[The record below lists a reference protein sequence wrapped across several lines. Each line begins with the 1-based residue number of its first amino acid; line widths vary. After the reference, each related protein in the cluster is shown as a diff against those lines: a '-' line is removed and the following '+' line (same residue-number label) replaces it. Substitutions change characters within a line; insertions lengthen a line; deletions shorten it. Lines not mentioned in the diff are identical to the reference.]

1 MNPTRLAEINK
12 NKSDAQLS
20 AQRHNAVLQS
30 SANVQETILTSTS
43 ALIRYLEGHTTKT
56 EVVNQLNSI
65 STPDVKYVVEAL
77 QILDN
82 TIKARK
88 ETDLSEITAVMQ
100 SILDEAK
107 LIPKELP
114 KETKQKFVDYSDQ
127 LKALKKAID
136 GVTEVVKQQELIAEA
151 PVVNVDAPVI
161 NVDAPNLTPLQTSIK
176 DVVKAVKGIV
186 IPEYKTDNKNVEKLL
201 TASNK
206 LLKGILEK
214 PISSGG
220 GGSLATPYVDASGI
234 PAFPQLTADG
244 KISVDAGA
252 ITVTSGY
259 YAKKIVVVGS
269 ITYIGIAAPG
279 SSQSDPLWQVQKIDE
294 SVPGT
299 TDIVWADGN
308 ANFDN
313 DVTDMTLLSYS

>member
-43 ALIRYLEGHTTKT
+43 ALIRYLEGNTSKV

-65 STPDVKYVVEAL
+65 STPDVKFVVEAL

-82 TIKARK
+82 TIKAQK
-88 ETDLSEITAVMQ
+88 ETDLTPLAEVMQ

-114 KETKQKFVDYSDQ
+114 KETEQKFVDYTDQ
-127 LKALKKAID
+127 LASLKTAIE
-136 GVTEVVKQQELIAEA
+136 GVTEVVKQQELVAEA
-151 PVVNVDAPVI
+151 PVVNVDAPVV
-161 NVDAPNLTPLQTSIK
+161 NVDAPDLSPVQTAIK

-186 IPEYKTDNKNVEKLL
+186 IPEYKTDNAGVEKLL

-206 LLKGILEK
+206 LLKDILEK
-214 PISSGG
+214 PVGG
-220 GGSLATPYVDASGI
+220 GGGGGGLATPYVDSSGI
-234 PAFPQLTADG
+234 PAFPTLIHGALPFMELPQAT
-244 KISVDAGA
+244 KI
-252 ITVTSGY
+252 TP
-259 YAKKIVVVGS
+259 VGS
-269 ITYIGIAAPG
+269 VTYIAYA
-279 SSQSDPLWQVQKIDE
+279 
-294 SVPGT
+294 VPGT
-299 TDIVWADGN
+299 PQASALWQARKVDQTSGTVITWADGN
-308 ANFDN
+308 ANYDN
-313 DVTDMTLLSYS
+313 VATDLTALSYS